1 MEELN
6 TLSDNQVLKD
16 ILIRTLFFEPNV
28 WCQIEQDQMKTIVPL
43 KRFLVTSAFTAAIA
57 ALSVNNTS
65 ANVIHQNS
73 GVQDTILVSKALT
86 SKKYKIRL
94 YPNAGHNVLFFSA
107 SGEPGKVY
115 QLFLFDLDGKLLK
128 QSQIRNKETTVL
140 ANIVKGNYTFEIF
153 TDDERIENGFLVI
166 K

>member
-1 MEELN
+1 
-6 TLSDNQVLKD
+6 
-16 ILIRTLFFEPNV
+16 
-28 WCQIEQDQMKTIVPL
+28 MKTLVPL
-43 KRFLVTSAFTAAIA
+43 KKILIAFSFPATLAVS
-57 ALSVNNTS
+57 SVNECS
-65 ANVIHQNS
+65 AQTIAQHS
-73 GVQDTILVSKALT
+73 GVQDTILISKTLT

-107 SGEPGKVY
+107 SGVSGKVY

-128 QSQIRNKETTVL
+128 QTQIRNRETTVL

>member
-1 MEELN
+1 
-6 TLSDNQVLKD
+6 
-16 ILIRTLFFEPNV
+16 
-28 WCQIEQDQMKTIVPL
+28 MKTIVPL
-43 KRFLVTSAFTAAIA
+43 KRILITCAFTTAITT
-57 ALSVNNTS
+57 LSVTHTA
-65 ANVIHQNS
+65 ANVISKTS
-73 GVQDTILVSKALT
+73 GRQDTILISKALI

-107 SGEPGKVY
+107 SGESGKVY

-128 QSQIRNKETTVL
+128 QTQIRNKETTVL

>member
-1 MEELN
+1 
-6 TLSDNQVLKD
+6 
-16 ILIRTLFFEPNV
+16 
-28 WCQIEQDQMKTIVPL
+28 MKTIVPL
-43 KRFLVTSAFTAAIA
+43 KRFLITSALTATIA
-57 ALSVNNTS
+57 ALSVNHTV
-65 ANVIHQNS
+65 ANVVSQDS

-115 QLFLFDLDGKLLK
+115 QLFLFDVEGKLLK

>member
-1 MEELN
+1 
-6 TLSDNQVLKD
+6 
-16 ILIRTLFFEPNV
+16 
-28 WCQIEQDQMKTIVPL
+28 MKTLVPL
-43 KRFLVTSAFTAAIA
+43 KRTFIALSFATALVV
-57 ALSVNNTS
+57 LSVNESSAHNLTRTS
-65 ANVIHQNS
+65 A
-73 GVQDTILVSKALT
+73 VQDTILVSKALT

-107 SGEPGKVY
+107 SGESGKVY

-128 QSQIRNKETTVL
+128 QTQIRNKETTVL

>member
-1 MEELN
+1 
-6 TLSDNQVLKD
+6 
-16 ILIRTLFFEPNV
+16 
-28 WCQIEQDQMKTIVPL
+28 MKTLVPL
-43 KRFLVTSAFTAAIA
+43 KKILIALSFPAALA
-57 ALSVNNTS
+57 ALSVNESS
-65 ANVIHQNS
+65 AHITKKDS
-73 GVQDTILVSKALT
+73 GVQDTILVSKAIT

-107 SGEPGKVY
+107 SGESGKVY

-128 QSQIRNKETTVL
+128 QTQIRNKETTVL
-140 ANIVKGNYTFEIF
+140 ANIVKGNYTFEVF

>member
-1 MEELN
+1 
-6 TLSDNQVLKD
+6 
-16 ILIRTLFFEPNV
+16 
-28 WCQIEQDQMKTIVPL
+28 MKTIVPF
-43 KRFLVTSAFTAAIA
+43 KRFLIASALTTAIA
-57 ALSVNNTS
+57 ALSVNTSS
-65 ANVIHQNS
+65 ANEASNESRVH
-73 GVQDTILVSKALT
+73 DTILVSKALT

-107 SGEPGKVY
+107 SGESGKVY

-128 QSQIRNKETTVL
+128 QTQIRNKETTVL